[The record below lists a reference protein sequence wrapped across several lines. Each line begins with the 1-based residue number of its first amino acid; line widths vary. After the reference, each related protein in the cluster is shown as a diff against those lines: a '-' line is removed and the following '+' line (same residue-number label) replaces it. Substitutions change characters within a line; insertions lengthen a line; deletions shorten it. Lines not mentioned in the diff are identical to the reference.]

1 MSNIPLYCNL
11 SAAICFN
18 LDQNMAECVQK
29 FYLLHSFCNTSVLTF
44 FFIFVAFFTMPM
56 CNEISYLNCQK
67 KRVSLSVPTIN
78 CIHALCSTFLQ
89 QDFVSFRGKLYLSH
103 ELLSFASFAIQG
115 LWFCSFF
122 LLSITCSL
130 TKIIILEGEKEERIT
145 ERTWFGELFY
155 FLLECSS
162 CWYAFHA
169 RISSNQSWFF
179 WQLELPYIYP
189 GQVNHKAFNLI

>member
-1 MSNIPLYCNL
+1 MCT
-11 SAAICFN
+11 
-18 LDQNMAECVQK
+18 K
-29 FYLLHSFCNTSVLTF
+29 FYLLHSFCNTSVLTI

-56 CNEISYLNCQK
+56 WNEISYLNCQK

-78 CIHALCSTFLQ
+78 CIHALWSYFLR

-115 LWFCSFF
+115 LWFCSLFFF
-122 LLSITCSL
+122 LLLHAVRPRLSSW
-130 TKIIILEGEKEERIT
+130 KEKTR
-145 ERTWFGELFY
+145 RGLQRGHGSVNCFY

-189 GQVNHKAFNLI
+189 GQVNHKAFNLIQSVD